1 MKGDLQ
7 KFASQGALQV
17 EDTKSFENKSGAG
30 GSCGVKTALAIFVAA
45 FMVASL
51 SANTLQFKIEDG
63 ADLSYLGVVTYNEEV
78 LVGDAIFA
86 RLQLNCVRNKKK
98 VTPEVKASLMLLRDD
113 KKIDSAKFYS
123 LKSKKASDFALLSSI
138 PITLWAKN
146 ERSYNL
152 KVLLSFNT
160 IQKEVVLPLAVVE
173 KKFFSETLD
182 LNDDNSLLKQ
192 QMTAE
197 RAAQIEE
204 LNKILGTID
213 ESAIYSLSP
222 FIRPVKSERMTAHFG
237 DKRLY
242 KYTNGKSE
250 ASSHYGNDY
259 GVPEKT
265 DVFACA
271 NGKVVLAKSRVTT
284 GYSVVIEHLPGLY
297 SLYYHMSKLNVKVG
311 DTVRA
316 GSKIGLSG
324 STGFATG
331 PHLHW
336 EVRLN
341 MAAVAPEFFMKDFTY
356 ETNE

>member
-1 MKGDLQ
+1 M
-7 KFASQGALQV
+7 FAIQNNIKAAGFEAPCEEQGAK
-17 EDTKSFENKSGAG
+17 EGKKSAG
-30 GSCGVKTALAIFVAA
+30 LSWAVAVLVLAFSSVA
-45 FMVASL
+45 L
-51 SANTLQFKIEDG
+51 SANTLQFKVENASSQDI
-63 ADLSYLGVVTYNEEV
+63 SYLGVITYNEEV

-98 VTPEVKASLMLLRDD
+98 VTPEVKASLLLLRDD

-123 LKSKKASDFALLSSI
+123 LKSKKATDFTLLSSI
-138 PITLWAKN
+138 PVTLWAKP
-146 ERSYNL
+146 ERSYSL
-152 KVLLSFNT
+152 KVLLSFNN
-160 IQKEVVLPLAVVE
+160 IQKEVVLPLAVIE

-182 LNDDNSLLKQ
+182 LNDENSRLKQ
-192 QMTAE
+192 EMTPE
-197 RAAQIEE
+197 RAAQIEK
-204 LNKILGTID
+204 LNKLLGTID
-213 ESAIYSLSP
+213 EGAVLSLTP

-237 DKRLY
+237 DKRIY

-271 NGKVVLAKSRVTT
+271 DGKVVMAEMRVST
-284 GYSVVIEHLPGLY
+284 GWSVVIEHLPGLY
-297 SLYYHMSKLNVKVG
+297 SLYYHMSKLGVKVG
-311 DTVRA
+311 DSVRA

-324 STGFATG
+324 STGLATG

-356 ETNE
+356 EEKE